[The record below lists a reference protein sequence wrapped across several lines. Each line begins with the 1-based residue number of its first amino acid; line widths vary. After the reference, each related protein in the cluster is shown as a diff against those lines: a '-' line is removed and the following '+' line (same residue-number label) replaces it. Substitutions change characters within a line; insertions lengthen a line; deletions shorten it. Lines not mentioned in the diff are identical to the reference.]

1 VAGVGLGEESVN
13 IALPGQSREER
24 DLMPRWFV
32 LGLGLV
38 FMYGAAW
45 SAQPPTGPVADRLP
59 GSAIERLL
67 ATMQEAVDL
76 APQSRV
82 RLADLESTTEELKV
96 DAASSAP
103 AIAWQRE
110 GIGSSFN
117 RQPNSIDYLKLAKT
131 YSYPW
136 QKSAGNRVVEESDRW
151 ESVEAI
157 SIVYSEAQ
165 AAGSDWLSLAAAT
178 EDLAIAKRRLEQLN
192 RALAIQN
199 QRFEL
204 GEVSGSEVT
213 QLRLA
218 RLGESARL
226 REQEVQARLIQAR
239 LRARVVSDELDPVL
253 GDLESLVRLDV
264 AGLPMEE
271 GLDSLVESSPAVQ
284 AARLRANL
292 EEANSR
298 LARRISWGRPA
309 AEVEWE
315 RVPDIGEI
323 EGFSAIGFHLAFPL
337 PFGKAAQRTAAAA
350 EARAASAT
358 QQLELIHREV
368 TSWLHNELATGLGAE
383 ETLEELVP
391 ELVGLPR
398 ARESLSQQFAL
409 GAVSYLVYL
418 DGLARLDEVELQ
430 GVEARRALLE
440 ARLSMALL
448 LEHDSFFPIPT
459 FNVEVEP

>member
-1 VAGVGLGEESVN
+1 
-13 IALPGQSREER
+13 
-24 DLMPRWFV
+24 MPKGIF
-32 LGLGLV
+32 LGLGVV
-38 FMYGAAW
+38 FMCGTAW
-45 SAQPPTGPVADRLP
+45 SAQPPTGPFADRLP

-76 APQSRV
+76 APQSRA
-82 RLADLESTTEELKV
+82 RLADLEATAEELRV

-110 GIGSSFN
+110 GIGSSLS
-117 RQPNSIDYLKLAKT
+117 RQPNSIDYLKLVK
-131 YSYPW
+131 SYNFPW
-136 QKSAGNRVVEESDRW
+136 QKSAGNRVVEGADRW

-157 SIVYSEAQ
+157 SIVYGEAL

-178 EDLAIAKRRLEQLN
+178 EDLAIAKRRLEQLT
-192 RALAIQN
+192 RALAIQD

-226 REQEVQARLIQAR
+226 RAQEVQVRLIQAR

-264 AGLPMEE
+264 TELPVEDGL
-271 GLDSLVESSPAVQ
+271 GSLVESSPAVQ
-284 AARLRANL
+284 AARFRANL
-292 EEANSR
+292 EESTSR

-309 AEVEWE
+309 AEIEWE
-315 RVPDIGEI
+315 RVPDMGDI
-323 EGFSAIGFHLAFPL
+323 EGFSAFGFHLAFPL

-358 QQLELIHREV
+358 QELELIHREV
-368 TSWLHNELATGLGAE
+368 SSWLHNELATGLGAE

-391 ELVGLPR
+391 ELAVLSR

-430 GVEARRALLE
+430 GVQARRGLLT

-448 LEHDSFFPIPT
+448 LAHDSLFPIPT
-459 FNVEVEP
+459 FDAEVEP

>member
-1 VAGVGLGEESVN
+1 MAGVGQGEESVK
-13 IALPGQSREER
+13 IALHGQSTEER

-32 LGLGLV
+32 LGIGVL
-38 FMYGAAW
+38 FMSGAAW

-59 GSAIERLL
+59 GIAIERLL
-67 ATMQEAVDL
+67 ASMQEAVDA
-76 APQSRV
+76 APQSRA
-82 RLADLESTTEELKV
+82 RLAGLEAEAEETKAE
-96 DAASSAP
+96 AASSAP
-103 AIAWQRE
+103 VIAWQRE
-110 GIGSSFN
+110 GIGSSFS

-131 YSYPW
+131 YNFPW
-136 QKSAGNRVVEESDRW
+136 QKSAGNRVVEDADRW

-157 SIVYSEAQ
+157 SIVYSEAM

-178 EDLAIAKRRLEQLN
+178 EDLAIAKRRLEQLT

-226 REQEVQARLIQAR
+226 REQEVQVRLTQAR
-239 LRARVVSDELDPVL
+239 LRARVVNDELDPVL

-264 AGLPMEE
+264 TRLPMED
-271 GLDSLVESSPAVQ
+271 GLGSLVESSPAVQ

-298 LARRISWGRPA
+298 LIRRISWGRPA
-309 AEVEWE
+309 AEIEWE
-315 RVPDIGEI
+315 RVPDMGEI
-323 EGFSAIGFHLAFPL
+323 EGFSAFGFHLAFPL

-350 EARAASAT
+350 DARAASAT
-358 QQLELIHREV
+358 QELELIHREV

-391 ELVGLPR
+391 ELAGLPR

-430 GVEARRALLE
+430 GVQARHVLLT

-448 LEHDSFFPIPT
+448 LAHDSLFPIPT
-459 FNVEVEP
+459 FDAEVQP